1 MGIPPFQPVLLPA
14 IFTMAPGATH
24 LSALRIRPIPLTA
37 DRLDALPG
45 RSDPAAWISHML
57 APHLGSARLTS
68 RVHPMLPRMTRFGQL
83 GIPVWATARAPGFEE
98 AVDPHFALDELG
110 GELGDPRFAS
120 HVMATVRAALAT
132 EPFAQRIVGEDLR
145 MLALKEDRLS
155 SDPTGDRPTVIAL
168 LPETFT
174 LNELQQAIAAT
185 LGIHPDEMESSSNF
199 RRRLQEFVHRGV
211 LEEAPSPRDAA
222 PAERAGRPPRHYR
235 FEPTEWRR
243 WLREHRS
250 RGSREASGMPE
261 PVIRMYAS
269 PPPPAMS
276 PSPPPDGWADARL
289 SKLERMMRELEEKLG
304 GERDGTQK
312 S

>member
-1 MGIPPFQPVLLPA
+1 MGVPPFQPVLLPA
-14 IFTMAPGATH
+14 IFTMTPGATH
-24 LSALRIRPIPLTA
+24 LTALRTRPIPLSA

-45 RSDPAAWISHML
+45 RGDPAGWIAQVL

-83 GIPVWATARAPGFEE
+83 GIPVWAIARAPRFEE
-98 AVDPHFALDELG
+98 TADPHFALDALG
-110 GELGDPRFAS
+110 GELGDGRFAA
-120 HVMATVRAALAT
+120 HVMSTVRAALAT
-132 EPFAQRIVGEDLR
+132 EPFAQRIVGDDLR

-211 LEEAPSPRDAA
+211 LQEAPSPREAA

-235 FEPTEWRR
+235 FDPEEWRR

-261 PVIRMYAS
+261 PTHVSYA
-269 PPPPAMS
+269 PPPPLGA
-276 PSPPPDGWADARL
+276 PPNAPPADWADARL
-289 SKLERMMRELEEKLG
+289 SKLEHMMRELEQKLG
-304 GERDGTQK
+304 RERDGK
-312 S
+312 KNS